1 MSLEFEFNKLKKVSQ
16 DTLYSSIDSKLE
28 LRDSQIYM
36 PCFSKYVKFHNPYS
50 KKMFNLK
57 NDYTLLEIT
66 DVEEKTKN
74 RLQGKLKVKVIKT
87 DLYIKAKDY
96 NDYKNFVVEKEIFIK
111 SNPIVDVLKFMEGCY
126 DFNNLM
132 PSIQSFM
139 TLKKIN
145 NHHNNAYIEVMGC
158 YMVSKISKQNYA
170 TIFPEYYGCFSG
182 ISDSYEHDISE
193 DYNFINSD
201 DWFLE
206 RNGNEFEII
215 YDNSL
220 ADFDKLSLDNLE
232 KLNLK
237 KMKGGSK
244 DEDAMD
250 VNSDDV
256 LDLEIDIEE
265 IYKQKEKSINIKKK
279 NFR

>member
-16 DTLYSSIDSKLE
+16 DTLYSSIENKLE
-28 LRDSQIYM
+28 LAESQIYM

-57 NDYTLLEIT
+57 NDYTLLEIN
-66 DVEEKTKN
+66 DVDEKTKH
-74 RLQGKLKVKVIKT
+74 RLQGKINVKMIKT
-87 DLYIKAKDY
+87 ELYTKAKDF
-96 NDYKNFVVEKEIFIK
+96 NDYKNFIVEKEIFIK
-111 SNPIVDVLKFMEGCY
+111 SNPILDVLKFMEGCY
-126 DFNNLM
+126 DFNTLM

-158 YMVSKISKQNYA
+158 YMVSKMSKNNYA
-170 TIFPEYYGCFSG
+170 TIFPEYYGCFNGMSNG
-182 ISDSYEHDISE
+182 YEHDISE

-201 DWFLE
+201 DWFME

-237 KMKGGSK
+237 KVKGGG
-244 DEDAMD
+244 DFENDNMEVD
-250 VNSDDV
+250 SD

-265 IYKQKEKSINIKKK
+265 IYKQKEKKK
-279 NFR
+279 NKEK